1 MNYPKP
7 AWRPIRAEAP
17 DWFVERMAHY
27 TDKRKGFLAYAHGT
41 AVFDDNASGPDV
53 IACNASLLKVVTHSP
68 DFSVMPMRDGN
79 FLVTFRGPVFGL
91 VDGGFVKQNQQ
102 QLLVDAMK
110 YGLLPGEALL
120 PPSADVVKAG
130 HHVIGL
136 YARANLYLD
145 AESNVIA
152 GRFNPFPKKEKD
164 IVDWKSKVDI
174 VGL

>member
-7 AWRPIRAEAP
+7 SWRPIRAEAP

-27 TDKRKGFLAYAHGT
+27 TDRRKGFLVYAHGT
-41 AVFDDNASGPDV
+41 AVFGDNAFGPEV
-53 IACNASLLKVVTHSP
+53 VTCNAALLNVVTHSP

-79 FLVTFRGPVFGL
+79 FLVSFRGPVFGL
-91 VDGGFVKQNQQ
+91 VEGEFVKQNQQ

-110 YGLLPGEALL
+110 RGLFPKEALI

-145 AESNVIA
+145 AESRIIT
-152 GRFNPFPKKEKD
+152 GRFTPGPTH
-164 IVDWKSKVDI
+164 
-174 VGL
+174 